1 MNTSKVKD
9 NNDHIETIEDK
20 IEDSLLEIE
29 WLIREKCHIRNS
41 DSLEAV
47 EKKINDAAN
56 RLSAN
61 ILAQKIQQSFD
72 SPNFQSNAEE
82 LINAIPKK
90 LKNQG
95 PRDIKITTSSG
106 EKIEVRTNYYSQ
118 SGQKSNRAKKKR
130 KGVYPG
136 LILVG
141 IHDHITPN
149 LGSDISCTSVIVGS
163 LNEARQV
170 LEERGVHLD
179 VKTIITVSKRYA
191 QRAKAAQQREEIV
204 FNETL
209 AGCRV
214 VVSVDGGRIRI
225 REKKR
230 GPKTQK
236 GRNRYSAEWRE
247 PKLLTIYLVNDQ
259 GKVDRSFAPF
269 IDGTMKGPDAI
280 FGMMKYY
287 LKKLTITKADKI
299 LFVAD
304 GARWIWNRVEGLM
317 SSLGL
322 SSDQVYQ
329 LLDFYHAVEHLGKV
343 ANLQK
348 KWKKSVKKHWIKKNR
363 GLLLKGNVNEVID
376 EIKQLCRGRR
386 CKKVR
391 TERDYFIR
399 NRKRMHYAFISNMH
413 LPIGSGAMES
423 AIRRVIN
430 LRLKGASMY
439 WLRETAEAM
448 IMLRSYYKAG
458 RWNMLKSLSFSVQ
471 VENVI

>member
-1 MNTSKVKD
+1 METSKE
-9 NNDHIETIEDK
+9 NNTNGHIGIIEDQ

-29 WLIREKCHIRNS
+29 WIIRERSHIINP
-41 DSLEAV
+41 DSLEAA
-47 EKKINDAAN
+47 EKNIIEATN

-61 ILAQKIQQSFD
+61 ILAHKIQQSFD
-72 SPNFQSNAEE
+72 SSNFQESAGE
-82 LINAIPKK
+82 LIAAIPKK
-90 LKNQG
+90 YKNQG
-95 PRDIKITTSSG
+95 RRDIKITTLSG
-106 EKIEVRTNYYSQ
+106 EKIEVKTGYFSRT
-118 SGQKSNRAKKKR
+118 GQKDNRIKKKR
-130 KGVYPG
+130 KGIYPG
-136 LILVG
+136 LILLG

-149 LGSDISCTSVIVGS
+149 LASEISCTSVIVGS

-170 LEERGVHLD
+170 LEDRGVQLD
-179 VKTIITVSKRYA
+179 VKTISTISQRYA
-191 QRAKAAQQREEIV
+191 QRAKAAQQKEG
-204 FNETL
+204 FSFAETVS
-209 AGCRV
+209 GCRV

-230 GPKTQK
+230 GPKTKK

-259 GKVDRSFAPF
+259 GGIDKSFAPF
-269 IDGTMKGPDAI
+269 IDGAMKGPDAI

-287 LKKLTITKADKI
+287 LKKLTIAKADKI

-304 GARWIWNRVEGLM
+304 GAHWIWNRVEGLM
-317 SSLGL
+317 NSLGL
-322 SSDQVYQ
+322 SSNQFYQ

-363 GLLLKGNVNEVID
+363 GLLLRGKVAEVID
-376 EIKQLCRGRR
+376 EIKRICRGRR

-399 NRKRMHYAFISNMH
+399 NQKRMHYASISKMQ
-413 LPIGSGAMES
+413 LPIGSGTMES

-448 IMLRSYYKAG
+448 LLLRSYYKAG
-458 RWNMLKSLSFSVQ
+458 RWNMLKSLASSVQ
-471 VENVI
+471 AENVI